1 MGSSFLASLAM
12 QGRMRCKQRLSSNLK
27 LTIVQFW
34 KTLVTLVSIA
44 LPRQDKA
51 VLLFCNCYFILNVYV
66 VVYVRAQDPL
76 EAGWGSAIMLHATST
91 ISGLHVNFNKT
102 YIVINIVT
110 LWPSTTSGFHHH
122 VFFYINHHSQGE
134 WAYQLEVFNS
144 DCSVFD
150 RWFFF
155 DKYA

>member
-76 EAGWGSAIMLHATST
+76 EAG
-91 ISGLHVNFNKT
+91 
-102 YIVINIVT
+102 
-110 LWPSTTSGFHHH
+110 
-122 VFFYINHHSQGE
+122 
-134 WAYQLEVFNS
+134 
-144 DCSVFD
+144 
-150 RWFFF
+150 
-155 DKYA
+155 